1 MFKPSFKPEL
11 LPFAAFFATIP
22 LYSPNIVSFTNALG
36 MASLALG
43 CFVQAMLASAFVA
56 GLGLAVASIGHAV
69 DRVVAGRRTVVAS
82 CVLYLGGFAVLAADG
97 LNGGTSR
104 ALEAGAGVSCGLGLI
119 VLCCAWGMRFS
130 ALDIRTGLLHVA
142 TTCGIGSLVSFM
154 LASLEGVPYLVSLF
168 AIVLIGLT
176 TPLASAWQRTALSDR
191 DHADCAAG
199 GSLGDRPSEDLPD
212 DGRNSME
219 GKDVA
224 FAADRELAL
233 ALSPRQPH
241 ETIWQTLRRLSSV
254 AAAPFV
260 GFIVFAF
267 TMSVRK
273 FNLFGGYDIELLAG
287 IVAPIVV
294 LPLCFARTRRPF
306 LSFTHQQ
313 FLPYAAL
320 ALVICNSFP
329 IGSVVQIASASLTYV
344 FFAVVGV
351 IALASL
357 CAVVHAR
364 EFPATLVFGTMLS
377 AFSLVSLV
385 GIAASQLFPD
395 QDAGPALLVMS
406 TVYFAG
412 IILASIVALASQAD
426 VPVARKDDAQVPVES
441 VLRSRCEAIARQ
453 SKLSPREAEI
463 LQYLGRGHN
472 PTFVARTLVLSISTV
487 RTHVR
492 NIYRMINVSSQEE
505 LLALIDAQG

>member
-69 DRVVAGRRTVVAS
+69 DRVVAGRRIVVAS

-191 DHADCAAG
+191 DRADCAAG

-320 ALVICNSFP
+320 VLVICNSFP

-351 IALASL
+351 MVPSRILRTFPTAS
-357 CAVVHAR
+357 
-364 EFPATLVFGTMLS
+364 
-377 AFSLVSLV
+377 
-385 GIAASQLFPD
+385 
-395 QDAGPALLVMS
+395 
-406 TVYFAG
+406 
-412 IILASIVALASQAD
+412 
-426 VPVARKDDAQVPVES
+426 
-441 VLRSRCEAIARQ
+441 
-453 SKLSPREAEI
+453 
-463 LQYLGRGHN
+463 
-472 PTFVARTLVLSISTV
+472 
-487 RTHVR
+487 
-492 NIYRMINVSSQEE
+492 
-505 LLALIDAQG
+505 